1 MLSSLRTL
9 PHRLVVRLQR
19 GFPRSVDVAV
29 TAVLS
34 ALLIWLFAAVNL
46 FYYPQGAE
54 LPQAG
59 GTQAEGTQAGGT
71 AHAGG
76 PGQADAV
83 VVLAGAAAERFPV
96 GRELA
101 LEGLAPELV
110 LSSTE
115 TPGNLITDLYCD
127 YTGGDTV
134 TEDPAS
140 AAVTCFFPEPMT
152 TRGEARAIARLAAD
166 NGWDNL
172 IVVTS
177 RYHLLRAETNI
188 SQCTTAKLTM
198 VASEPDFSA
207 KQWLDR
213 FVEETGGLAAAVL
226 RPACASAI

>member
-1 MLSSLRTL
+1 MLSFLRAL
-9 PHRLVVRLQR
+9 PRRLVLRLQR
-19 GFPRSVDVAV
+19 GVPRGVDIAV
-29 TAVLS
+29 TTIVS
-34 ALLIWLFAAVNL
+34 VLLIWLFAAANL
-46 FYYPQGAE
+46 FFYPQA
-54 LPQAG
+54 AG
-59 GTQAEGTQAGGT
+59 LADIENPAQ
-71 AHAGG
+71 AGG
-76 PGQADAV
+76 PGTADAV

-101 LEGLAPELV
+101 REGRAPELV

-115 TPGNLITDLYCD
+115 TPGNVITDQYCD
-127 YTGGDTV
+127 FMAGDTV
-134 TEDPAS
+134 SDDPAS

-152 TRGEARAIARLAAD
+152 TRGEARAVARLAAD
-166 NGWDNL
+166 NGWDEL

-188 SQCTTAKLTM
+188 SQCTTAKITM

-213 FVEETGGLAAAVL
+213 FVEETGGLAAALL

>member
-1 MLSSLRTL
+1 MLPSLRAL
-9 PHRLVVRLQR
+9 PHRLVARLQR
-19 GFPRSVDVAV
+19 GIPRSVDVAI
-29 TAVLS
+29 TAVLC
-34 ALLIWLFAAVNL
+34 ALLIWLFVAVNL
-46 FYYPQGAE
+46 FYYPQSAE
-54 LPQAG
+54 LP
-59 GTQAEGTQAGGT
+59 
-71 AHAGG
+71 HADGMAQG
-76 PGQADAV
+76 ESAKADAV

-96 GRELA
+96 GRKLA
-101 LEGLAPELV
+101 LAGLAPELV
-110 LSSTE
+110 LSSTQ

-127 YTGGDTV
+127 YTAGDTV